1 MKSFK
6 YLLYLFFI
14 LNLSVLNINAKDLT
28 PTSSLLASGG
38 VIDLVLNNDKLYAST
53 AASSVDIFD
62 IKTQERIDSIKMPK
76 IKDFLG
82 DVIDSKIYSVDVL
95 ENNILILSQGEQG
108 GRNLDIYTNGKF
120 ENIIK
125 DTQRQFI
132 ARAKFLDKNHIIYAL
147 LSNQIYLYDIK
158 NKKILK
164 EIQIS
169 QSKFSSFRLTQ
180 DKSKLVV
187 CDESGVISM
196 LDSKSFDILKT
207 FRYQNLDNVFQ
218 VDIKDNLILTAG
230 QDRRAAVYNLDTN
243 KAYYKEYSFLIYAAA
258 LSPSTKLAAVA
269 SDEENNVTIFDTSS
283 QANLYKL
290 TENKATLSNILFL
303 NENEIF
309 VTSDDKQINYYKID

>member
-1 MKSFK
+1 MKSLK

-14 LNLSVLNINAKDLT
+14 SNLFILNINAKDLA

-38 VIDLVLNNDKLYAST
+38 VTDLVLNNDKLYVAT

-62 IKTQERIDSIKMPK
+62 IKTQEKINSIKMPQ

-82 DVIDSKIYSVDVL
+82 DIIDSKIYSVDVL
-95 ENNILILSQGEQG
+95 EENILILSQGENG
-108 GRNLDIYTNGKF
+108 GRNVNIYKDGKF
-120 ENIIK
+120 ESIIK

-132 ARAKFLDKNHIIYAL
+132 ARAKFLDENHIIYGL

-158 NKKILK
+158 NKKIIK
-164 EIQIS
+164 EIQVS
-169 QSKFSSFRLTQ
+169 QSKFSNFKLTQ
-180 DKSKLVV
+180 DKTKLVV
-187 CDESGVISM
+187 CDESGVINM
-196 LDSKSFDILKT
+196 LDSKNFDIIKT

-230 QDRRAAVYNLDTN
+230 QDRRAAVYNLDTKN
-243 KAYYKEYSFLIYAAA
+243 AYYKEYSFLVYAAA

-290 TENKATLSNILFL
+290 TQNKATLSNILFL
-303 NENEIF
+303 NENEII
-309 VTSDDKQINYYKID
+309 VTSDAKQINYYKID

>member
-1 MKSFK
+1 MKSLK
-6 YLLYLFFI
+6 YFLYLFFI

-38 VIDLVLNNDKLYAST
+38 VIDLVLNNDKLYVST

-62 IKTQERIDSIKMPK
+62 IKTQEKIDSIKMPQ

-82 DVIDSKIYSVDVL
+82 DIIDSKIYSVDIL
-95 ENNILILSQGEQG
+95 NNNILILSQGEQG
-108 GRNLDIYTNGKF
+108 GRNLDIYKDGKF

-125 DTQRQFI
+125 DKERQFI
-132 ARAKFLDKNHIIYAL
+132 ARAKFLDENHIIYAL

-164 EIQIS
+164 EIQVS
-169 QSKFSSFRLTQ
+169 QSKFSSFKLTQ

-196 LDSKSFDILKT
+196 LDSKNFKILKT

-283 QANLYKL
+283 QSNLYKL
-290 TENKATLSNILFL
+290 TQNKATLSNILFL